1 LVEAM
6 RCWLLIVCFFATS
19 IVAAKTVGL
28 NDLRVWT
35 APERTRLV
43 FDLSGVVA
51 HTIFALPNPNRVVI
65 DLKAVQLKHK
75 IRHVKSNESFIK
87 GIRSGVQQKRNLR
100 IVLDLKKKAQIKS
113 FLLKPNKKY
122 GHRLVVD
129 MRVRGRDASKKA
141 TTRRKI
147 SQLRDVVVAID
158 AGHGGEDPGAIGK
171 RGTQEKTVVLAI
183 AKKLKKMIDRERGM
197 KAVLVRSGDY
207 YVKLR
212 DRMSTAR
219 KHAADLFVSIHADA
233 FRQSTVHGS
242 SVFVLSERGASSE
255 AAHWLAEREN
265 GADMVG
271 GVSLSQKDDMLAKIL
286 MDLSQTATNEA
297 SHGVATKVLSGLKRI
312 GKVHKSTVQ
321 YAGFQVLKSP
331 DIPSLLVETA
341 FITNAQEERKLNS
354 GRYQQKIA
362 SAIFKGVQ
370 HYYTQNPPRGTLLA
384 ARKHKIE
391 KGDTLGSIAHYYGI
405 GVRHLRQFNRLKSD
419 QLMIG
424 RELLIPLGS

>member
-1 LVEAM
+1 M
-6 RCWLLIVCFFATS
+6 RCWLLILCCLATTVS
-19 IVAAKTVGL
+19 AKSVRV

-43 FDLSGVVA
+43 FDLSGAVD
-51 HTIFALPNPNRVVI
+51 HTIFTLPNPNRVVI
-65 DLKAVQLKHK
+65 DLKKARLKHK
-75 IRHVKSNESFIK
+75 IRRVKSNESFIQ
-87 GIRSGVQQKRNLR
+87 GIRSGVQQQRNLR
-100 IVLDLKKKAQIKS
+100 IVLDLKKKARVRS

-129 MRVRGRDASKKA
+129 IRERTSQAV
-141 TTRRKI
+141 KI
-147 SQLRDVVVAID
+147 TQKRTKITQLRDVVIAID
-158 AGHGGEDPGAIGK
+158 AGHGGEDPGALGK
-171 RGTQEKTVVLAI
+171 RGTKEKDVVLAI
-183 AKKLKKMIDRERGM
+183 AKKLKVLIDRSRGM
-197 KAVLVRSGDY
+197 QAVLVRSGDY

-212 DRMSTAR
+212 DRMSVAR
-219 KHAADLFVSIHADA
+219 KHSADLFISIHADA

-286 MDLSQTATNEA
+286 MDLSQTATNEV
-297 SHGVATKVLSGLKRI
+297 SHGIATKILSGLKRL

-321 YAGFQVLKSP
+321 HAGFQVLKSP

-341 FITNAQEERKLNS
+341 FITNAKEERKLNS
-354 GRYQQKIA
+354 ARYQSQVA
-362 SAIFKGVQ
+362 RAIFKGVRR
-370 HYYTQNPPRGTLLA
+370 YYADKPPRDTLLA
-384 ARKHKIE
+384 ARKHTVE
-391 KGDTLGSIAHYYGI
+391 KGDTLGGIALHYGI
-405 GVRHLRQFNRLKSD
+405 GVKHLRQLNRLKSD
-419 QLMIG
+419 RLLIG